1 MPPMREITE
10 TPKELIVTLYALR
23 FGPADDSPWPS
34 SALFLEVYFA
44 VEDEESGEERLT
56 PPIIHSLN

>member
-23 FGPADDSPWPS
+23 FGPPDDSPRPG
-34 SALFLEVYFA
+34 SALFLEVCFA
-44 VEDEESGEERLT
+44 VEDEEDGEEFYT
-56 PPIIHSLN
+56 PSIIHSLN